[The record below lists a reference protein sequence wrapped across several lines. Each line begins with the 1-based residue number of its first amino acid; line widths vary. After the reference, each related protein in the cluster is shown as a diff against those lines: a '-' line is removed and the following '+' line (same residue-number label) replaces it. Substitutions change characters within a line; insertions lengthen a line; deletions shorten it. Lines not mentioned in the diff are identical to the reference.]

1 METVKYWYLK
11 NHNLFSQMKESDIQ
25 TLCVITGFK
34 KALKNEVI
42 YFTHEPIRRIYIL
55 KKGILKI
62 ATMGEAGNEQTKE
75 IIHQGDI
82 FGEITL
88 NKHSHQETEYAKVLS
103 DEVVICSFT
112 LDDFEHVLEQN
123 PLISIKYS
131 KQVGDKFKLLENRY
145 ANLIFKDVRTRVV
158 EYVKTFAKDNGKLE
172 NNHWVVKNYLTH
184 QDLASLTGSTRQT
197 VTSILNQL
205 EKENK
210 IQYSR
215 SKITIPD
222 INNLR

>member
-1 METVKYWYLK
+1 
-11 NHNLFSQMKESDIQ
+11 
-25 TLCVITGFK
+25 
-34 KALKNEVI
+34 
-42 YFTHEPIRRIYIL
+42 L

-62 ATMGEAGNEQTKE
+62 AMMDEEGNEQTKE

-88 NKHSHQETEYAKVLS
+88 NKHAHQETEYAKVLS

-112 LDDFEHVLEQN
+112 LDDFERVLEQN

-172 NNHWVVKNYLTH
+172 NDHWVVKNYLTH

-210 IQYSR
+210 LQYSR